1 MKMIMA
7 VIQPFQLSKLTHALE
22 RIDGF
27 PGITIVD
34 VRGFGREKATQQHRE
49 HHNRIDDVV
58 DYVKKARIEIVAHDE
73 MVDAIVT
80 TIVETAHTGNPG
92 DGKVFVWP
100 IGAAVR
106 IMTRERDEAA
116 IS

>member
-7 VIQPFQLSKLTHALE
+7 IIQPFMLEKVTHALE

-27 PGITIVD
+27 QGVTVTD
-34 VRGFGREKATQQHRE
+34 VRGFGREKAPPEHRV

-58 DYVKKARIEIVAHDE
+58 DYVKKVRLEIVAHDD
-73 MVDAIVT
+73 MVELIAK
-80 TIVETAHTGNPG
+80 TITEVAHTGNRG

-100 IGAAVR
+100 IDSALRIKTGEVGDAAV
-106 IMTRERDEAA
+106 
-116 IS
+116 